1 MANDFSGGIVHLK
14 HILHA
19 SDGAHPVNYV
29 EFVGYQRA
37 FKYPGV
43 PQACVNMS
51 LMHTPVEGTLDC
63 MTEGTVARHKDLQIF
78 NLATIR

>member
-29 EFVGYQRA
+29 DFVGYQRA
-37 FKYPGV
+37 FKCP
-43 PQACVNMS
+43 PS
-51 LMHTPVEGTLDC
+51 LRVYAIDAYASRGYS
-63 MTEGTVARHKDLQIF
+63 RLQD
-78 NLATIR
+78 